1 MDICYDILIL
11 QLLLLILK
19 KEEQKVKHLS
29 QDEVDLISALRNQ
42 KNPEQ
47 KVRELIDL
55 CDLLLHQQPVKQ
67 LFSPPEEENDIS

>member
-1 MDICYDILIL
+1 M
-11 QLLLLILK
+11 
-19 KEEQKVKHLS
+19 KHLS

-55 CDLLLHQQPVKQ
+55 CDLLLHRQPVKQ

>member
-1 MDICYDILIL
+1 M
-11 QLLLLILK
+11 
-19 KEEQKVKHLS
+19 KHLS

-55 CDLLLHQQPVKQ
+55 CDLLLHQRHAKQ

>member
-1 MDICYDILIL
+1 MDTHYDILIL

-47 KVRELIDL
+47 KVHELIDL